1 MGWSTDYCSFCGLP
15 LNVNKLYNNIKDTY
29 YNLPKWIYTC
39 TILFNNN
46 KTIHNI
52 NWNLEYE
59 KYNYMLIGGKPYGF
73 IVIHCD
79 CWKYIKKEKNI
90 KLKYSDFPFVEK
102 MYSSDDYIF
111 YKFKVDYKKISN
123 LQGQDFNLTKYIN
136 YGYSFESPLKKN
148 KVLGNFIINIF
159 NQLNIKADRVGP
171 RVSATL
177 YKNNDL
183 LVGSDN
189 NIWEI
194 SNKKWIK
201 TKNIKTY
208 TFSSDNLNNK
218 ILLKNLEKY
227 FSYNEMLY
235 ENYRFLEEKYK
246 DNLVALYSI
255 PRLGEVSDCGLILKD
270 IKIKFTNNSYKIK
283 FVILY
288 NDKSIY
294 KLNEMIKNNFGLF

>member
-1 MGWSTDYCSFCGLP
+1 MGWSTEYCSLCGLP
-15 LNVNKLYNNIKDTY
+15 LNVNNLYNNVKDTY

-52 NWNLEYE
+52 NWRSEYE
-59 KYNYMLIGGKPYGF
+59 KYYIHVLIGGKPYGF

-123 LQGQDFNLTKYIN
+123 LQGQDFNHTKYIN
-136 YGYSFESPLKKN
+136 YGYSYESPLKN

-183 LVGSDN
+183 LIGSDN

-194 SNKKWIK
+194 NNKKWIK
-201 TKNIKTY
+201 TKNIKTF
-208 TFSSDNLNNK
+208 TFSSDSLNNK

-227 FSYNEMLY
+227 FSYDRNLY
-235 ENYRFLEEKYK
+235 DTYK
-246 DNLVALYSI
+246 DAPISISELCYI

-270 IKIKFTNNSYKIK
+270 IKIKFTNNSCKIK
-283 FVILY
+283 FIILY
-288 NDKSIY
+288 NDKGTD
-294 KLNEMIKNNFGLF
+294 KLNKMIENNFGLF